1 MEGIQ
6 DARKRIGLGEEEE
19 AQLKNGDNDK
29 PQLLGEIMDAVND
42 FADMN
47 NNVPNLTLY
56 QRVAMLNSDQ
66 KKIFDKIKQHFE
78 KAKAAG
84 GFVK

>member
-42 FADMN
+42 FANMN
-47 NNVPNLTLY
+47 NNVPN
-56 QRVAMLNSDQ
+56 
-66 KKIFDKIKQHFE
+66 FDIISK
-78 KAKAAG
+78 G
-84 GFVK
+84 GNA

>member
-1 MEGIQ
+1 M
-6 DARKRIGLGEEEE
+6 
-19 AQLKNGDNDK
+19 LKNRDDDE

-42 FADMN
+42 IAEN
-47 NNVPNLTLY
+47 NNVPNLTLD

-66 KKIFDKIKQHFE
+66 KRIYDKIKQHYFN
-78 KAKAAG
+78 KTKAAG